1 MPCLDDDAIAALLEG
16 ALDDAAR
23 AAAFEHLAA
32 CEPCRALVSEVGRSL
47 PLPAQPEGS
56 APTLPVVPSP
66 TAPAT
71 PRALATPRAE
81 VASDPLLGRQLGNF
95 RITGFIGA
103 GAMGA
108 VYAGEHTLLGHRVAI
123 KVMQLDALGPE
134 RRQQAIDRFV
144 TEARALTEIKDAAH
158 VIQLHDFGPLDER
171 RYYYV
176 MEHLEGHTL
185 EEELE
190 RRGALAPE
198 EALPLLE
205 SICAGL
211 EAAHRG
217 KVLHRDLKPT
227 NIFVEQPGGR
237 VKLIDFGLAKRLGS
251 GTATSGGLGSPIYAA
266 PELVLGEQERIG
278 PASDLYSVGAILYR
292 MLCARLPFDLP
303 AEATALEL
311 FLLPTR
317 VDPVPLATRRPD
329 LPAAVTALVDRCLR
343 REPSERPQSAHEL
356 ARLFAEAVAGREA
369 PFESP
374 RPAPRRRRPGLR
386 AALLGALALALV
398 AGGVALLWQRGED
411 PARRPAAAVPKLD
424 PRRTDDLLRALGA
437 EVFVSSQLRSK
448 HAAAANLVDG
458 RLDTAWNSRPGDLEG
473 AWLAFRLPASAHVH
487 AILLTVGFTKTE
499 EKGRDLFLM
508 NHRIARVRLLRDGR
522 SLGERRLD
530 IADRHLQ
537 RLPIDALGGEY
548 RIEVTA
554 VVPGT
559 KASWR
564 EVCVSELRVPGELPP
579 GQSPRP
585 GASPT
590 VRVGHDPQLAASLIG
605 SEVTA
610 PEAAPR
616 LARRLLGEVG
626 ERARRPLASAL
637 NSRGVRLEREGKLD
651 DALEL
656 YLASAELDPSYGM
669 PRYASARL
677 YAQKGDREG
686 CLEQLT
692 ELKALGRAQ
701 TDRLRRALGDEAFAK
716 VRDDPRFRA
725 LMP

>member
-16 ALDDAAR
+16 ALADAAR

-32 CEPCRALVSEVGRSL
+32 CAACRQLVSELGRSL
-47 PLPAQPEGS
+47 PLPEPEGS
-56 APTLPVVPSP
+56 APTLPAVPSP

-71 PRALATPRAE
+71 PRALAAPRAE
-81 VASDPLLGRQLGNF
+81 PAQDPLLGRQLGNF
-95 RITGFIGA
+95 RVTGFIGA

-134 RRQQAIDRFV
+134 RRQQAIARFV
-144 TEARALTEIKDAAH
+144 TEARALTEIKDTAH
-158 VIQLHDFGPLDER
+158 VIQLHDFGELDER

-205 SICAGL
+205 PICAGL
-211 EAAHRG
+211 EAAHQGR
-217 KVLHRDLKPT
+217 VLHRDLKPT

-251 GTATSGGLGSPIYAA
+251 GTATSGGLGSPIYAP

-303 AEATALEL
+303 PEATALEL

-317 VDPVPLATRRPD
+317 TDPIPLGERRPE
-329 LPAAVTALVDRCLR
+329 LPAPITALVDRCLR
-343 REPSERPQSAHEL
+343 REPSERPQSAREL
-356 ARLFAEAVAGREA
+356 AQLYAAALAGETIALA
-369 PFESP
+369 PA
-374 RPAPRRRRPGLR
+374 RRAHRPRRRVATALV
-386 AALLGALALALV
+386 AATLGLALV
-398 AGGVALLWQRGED
+398 AGGVALFRQRGARD
-411 PARRPAAAVPKLD
+411 PARPETVAERKD
-424 PRRTDDLLRALGA
+424 PRASDDLLRALGA

-530 IADRHLQ
+530 IADRGLQ
-537 RLPIDALGGEY
+537 RIPIDALGGEY

-559 KASWR
+559 RAAWR

-579 GQSPRP
+579 GQSPRA

-616 LARRLLGEVG
+616 LARKLLGEVG
-626 ERARRPLASAL
+626 ERARRPIASAL
-637 NSRGVRLEREGKLD
+637 NTRAVRLERESKLD

-656 YLASAELDPSYGM
+656 YLASAELDPSYGL

-677 YAQKGDREG
+677 YARKGDREG

-701 TDRLRRALGDEAFAK
+701 TDRLRRALGDEAFAT
-716 VRDDPRFRA
+716 VRDDPRFKA